1 VTAHVPK
8 NTLRGILRWT
18 QRVLYGIGVVLLAWC
33 AWVVVDARVFEEREN
48 RALDRILDARRPLI
62 ALPSAP
68 PAAPGVPADQV
79 RSGSL
84 IGRIEIPRLGLS
96 DVIMEGTDAETLRR
110 AVGHIAETPLPGQP
124 GNTAISGHRDTFFRP
139 LRKIQRNDLI
149 TLATLQGEYVYRVVS
164 TSVVEPSDVSVL
176 NSNGNEELTLITCYP
191 FYFVGAAPHRFVVR
205 AERVEQLALAR

>member
-1 VTAHVPK
+1 MTARVPRNR
-8 NTLRGILRWT
+8 NTLRGILRWA
-18 QRVLYGIGVVLLAWC
+18 QRALYGVGVVLLAWC
-33 AWVVVDARVFEEREN
+33 AWVMVDARVFEN
-48 RALDRILDARRPLI
+48 RALDRILDARRPPI
-62 ALPSAP
+62 ALPGAP

-96 DVIMEGTDAETLRR
+96 DVVMEGTDAETLRR

-149 TLATLQGEYVYRVVS
+149 TLTTLQGEYVYRVVS

-176 NSNGNEELTLITCYP
+176 NSNGGEELTLITCYP
-191 FYFVGAAPHRFVVR
+191 FYFVGAAPHRFVVQ
-205 AERVEQLALAR
+205 AERVDQMALAR